1 MKLVNSI
8 PEFFALT
15 RGGRPVQSNMSVY
28 DGKTY
33 KCGCGKNHEFFWK
46 EGEHLKS
53 ISYSPM
59 ATYVD
64 RELKGMKFVFTF
76 TTCKYHNLVKI
87 TLLGG
92 LKTIATVCHDETRI
106 INQDYKNQFFE
117 RNNIIEKNSK
127 ARKPEFSSNNTKV
140 KKIIEINT
148 KARKPEFS
156 SNNTKVKK
164 IIEINTKARKPE
176 FSSNSTQVTK
186 KISKKKNVKTKVVK
200 KEETSQ
206 DKLDKLFSGKYEKIM
221 KEQDK
226 LNTSFAKKQKNYLDL
241 EKKYLSS
248 QKKLMKSFYKTYS
261 KDFGLSK
268 KETKSEIDFVI
279 EASEVNFKDENK
291 HFYDY
296 IKFLKKIKSDI

>member
-106 INQDYKNQFFE
+106 INQDYKNQFIE
-117 RNNIIEKNSK
+117 RNNIIQKN
-127 ARKPEFSSNNTKV
+127 F
-140 KKIIEINT
+140 IEINPIF
-148 KARKPEFS
+148 RKFH
-156 SNNTKVKK
+156 
-164 IIEINTKARKPE
+164 I
-176 FSSNSTQVTK
+176 
-186 KISKKKNVKTKVVK
+186 
-200 KEETSQ
+200 
-206 DKLDKLFSGKYEKIM
+206 
-221 KEQDK
+221 
-226 LNTSFAKKQKNYLDL
+226 
-241 EKKYLSS
+241 
-248 QKKLMKSFYKTYS
+248 
-261 KDFGLSK
+261 
-268 KETKSEIDFVI
+268 
-279 EASEVNFKDENK
+279 
-291 HFYDY
+291 Y
-296 IKFLKKIKSDI
+296 ILV